1 MRISDWSSD
10 VCSSDLGFT
19 AENLRA
25 VHQGQPGRLALRAG
39 KGHVR
44 DRGNA
49 FEAEVAA
56 TLDAHELL
64 DYAPEMAWLKPRV
77 SGRSPWTV
85 ALSIATTGPSAAS
98 AGPAGTEAQDR
109 KIVVEGTSVSVR
121 VDLGGS
127 RIIQKQQN

>member
-10 VCSSDLGFT
+10 VCSSDL
-19 AENLRA
+19 
-25 VHQGQPGRLALRAG
+25 
-39 KGHVR
+39 

-56 TLDAHELL
+56 TIDAHELL

-85 ALSIATTGPSAAS
+85 ALSIATTGPRAAS
-98 AGPAGTEAQDR
+98 AGAAGTDAQPPTRLRMQSNLVGTRDR
-109 KIVVEGTSVSVR
+109 KSTRLNSSH
-121 VDLGGS
+121 
-127 RIIQKQQN
+127 